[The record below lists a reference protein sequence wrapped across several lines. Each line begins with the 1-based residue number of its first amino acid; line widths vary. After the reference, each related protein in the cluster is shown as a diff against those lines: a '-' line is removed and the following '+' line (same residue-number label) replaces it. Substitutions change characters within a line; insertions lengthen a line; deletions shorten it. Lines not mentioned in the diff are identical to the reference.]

1 MVLQDHLPRLIDKAI
16 DWSFIYDLVE
26 ERYCHDN
33 GWPSMDPVPH
43 FSIFGKNYTRH
54 FKDTDLF
61 EHIFAHVL
69 GQCMDAGLVDTSH
82 IFVDATHVKACADSK
97 KTQEQVVYDG
107 ALWYKNELKKKSRR
121 TGNEHD
127 SRTFKP
133 LCEEIKGY
141 APEMIVMDAGYRTP
155 AIAA

>member
-33 GWPSMDPVPH
+33 G
-43 FSIFGKNYTRH
+43 
-54 FKDTDLF
+54 
-61 EHIFAHVL
+61 